1 MQNWLACLL
10 YLAASRIRQL
20 EEAGVIEGY
29 TARLNHNAMGLGICV
44 MVSVKLSLQA
54 PEGHEQFLKAISQHK
69 EITDVSSSPVRVA
82 IFCAYGGKTLLLWRF
97 SITGLPC
104 VVETATTLVL
114 KHLLGSAVSV

>member
-29 TARLNHNAMGLGICV
+29 IARLNHNAMGLGICV

-69 EITDVSSSPVRVA
+69 EITECLLVTGESDYLLRVWGEDIA
-82 IFCAYGGKTLLLWRF
+82 ALADFIPSVLQGC
-97 SITGLPC
+97 
-104 VVETATTLVL
+104 LVL
-114 KHLLGSAVSV
+114 